1 MFNFLNIFKGKGITF
16 KVACLEFL
24 KSNLIFCFLIIVL
37 FFSVTRLLG
46 EKTKKVYRVLELPGF
61 LYENMSIIMLLRS

>member
-1 MFNFLNIFKGKGITF
+1 MFNFLKIKGKGITF

-37 FFSVTRLLG
+37 FFSVTRLL
-46 EKTKKVYRVLELPGF
+46 EKKKGLQRVLELPGF
-61 LYENMSIIMLLRS
+61 LYENMSIIMLPRR

>member
-16 KVACLEFL
+16 KVAYLEFL

-37 FFSVTRLLG
+37 FFSVTRLL
-46 EKTKKVYRVLELPGF
+46 EKKKGLQRVLELPGF
-61 LYENMSIIMLLRS
+61 LYENMSILMLPRR

>member
-1 MFNFLNIFKGKGITF
+1 MFNFLKIKGKGITF

-37 FFSVTRLLG
+37 FFSVTRLL
-46 EKTKKVYRVLELPGF
+46 EKKKGLQRVLELPGF
-61 LYENMSIIMLLRS
+61 LYENMSIIMLPRS

>member
-1 MFNFLNIFKGKGITF
+1 MFNFLKIKGKGITF

-46 EKTKKVYRVLELPGF
+46 KKKKGLQRVLELPGF
-61 LYENMSIIMLLRS
+61 LYENMSIIMLPRR

>member
-16 KVACLEFL
+16 KVAYLEFL

-46 EKTKKVYRVLELPGF
+46 KKKGLQRVLELPGF
-61 LYENMSIIMLLRS
+61 LYENMSIIMLPRR

>member
-37 FFSVTRLLG
+37 FFSVTRLL
-46 EKTKKVYRVLELPGF
+46 EKKKGLQRVLELPGF
-61 LYENMSIIMLLRS
+61 LYENMSILMLPRR

>member
-1 MFNFLNIFKGKGITF
+1 MFNFLKIKGKGITF

-37 FFSVTRLLG
+37 FFSVTRLL
-46 EKTKKVYRVLELPGF
+46 EKKKGLQRVLELPGF
-61 LYENMSIIMLLRS
+61 LYENMSILMLPRR